1 MTHYHPLANPDIL
14 KKPRAELETLP
25 KTASWAE
32 LEQLP
37 YLSAVVTEGN
47 RLNFSLTMRNCR
59 TAPPKHSII
68 EYALPPGTPVST
80 MSYSVNASEEYYPDP
95 LRFDPE
101 RWLGPG
107 SKERRKFMTS
117 FGKDARRCIGVNL
130 AYLELCLAI
139 AAVARYDRKLFE
151 TDDSDVEFRHEYMTF
166 QPKLGS
172 KGVRAT
178 VH

>member
-14 KKPRAELETLP
+14 KKLR
-25 KTASWAE
+25 AE

-37 YLSAVVTEGN
+37 YLTAVITEGN
-47 RLNFSLTMRNCR
+47 RLNFGLTMRNCR
-59 TAPPKHSII
+59 TAHNETLHYG
-68 EYALPPGTPVST
+68 EYALPPSTPVST

-107 SKERRKFMTS
+107 SKGRRKCMTS
-117 FGKDARRCIGVNL
+117 FDKDARRCLGVNL
-130 AYLELCLAI
+130 AHLELYLAI
-139 AAVARYDRKLFE
+139 AAVAKYDRKLFE

>member
-1 MTHYHPLANPDIL
+1 M
-14 KKPRAELETLP
+14 
-25 KTASWAE
+25 S
-32 LEQLP
+32 
-37 YLSAVVTEGN
+37 
-47 RLNFSLTMRNCR
+47 SL
-59 TAPPKHSII
+59 
-68 EYALPPGTPVST
+68 
-80 MSYSVNASEEYYPDP
+80 VNASEEYYPDP

-117 FGKDARRCIGVNL
+117 FGKDTRRCPRVNFAHL
-130 AYLELCLAI
+130 GLYLAI
-139 AAVARYDRKLFE
+139 AAVARYDLKLFE

>member
-1 MTHYHPLANPDIL
+1 
-14 KKPRAELETLP
+14 
-25 KTASWAE
+25 
-32 LEQLP
+32 
-37 YLSAVVTEGN
+37 
-47 RLNFSLTMRNCR
+47 
-59 TAPPKHSII
+59 
-68 EYALPPGTPVST
+68 

-107 SKERRKFMTS
+107 SKGRRKCMTS
-117 FGKDARRCIGVNL
+117 FDKDARRCLGVNL
-130 AYLELCLAI
+130 AHLELYLAI
-139 AAVARYDRKLFE
+139 AAVAKYDRKLFE